1 MTVLQPVV
9 IALTMVLILWA
20 HRQIV
25 SLEPTLVPLEPAADP
40 QE

>member
-20 HRQIV
+20 HRLV
-25 SLEPTLVPLEPAADP
+25 DSFEPTVVSVDTTVESLE
-40 QE
+40 